1 MTKYYDNNNKWRRD
15 KDTPISVR
23 NYEHDEPKTY
33 YCNNC
38 NRTLNKPIDSS
49 GQNTSYYCNNCS
61 IEVIPSLTEVRS
73 ASKLVTPEGP
83 IESPSI
89 SYPPDLTIG
98 KTPVEPKGVFAE
110 MKKKGIKITNYRE
123 EKGK

>member
-1 MTKYYDNNNKWRRD
+1 MTDYYNKKNKWRRD
-15 KDTPISVR
+15 KDTPISIR

-38 NRTLNKPIDSS
+38 NRTLNKLIDSS
-49 GQNTSYYCNNCS
+49 GQNVSYYCNHCS

-83 IESPSI
+83 IENPSV
-89 SYPPDLTIG
+89 SYPPEVTIG
-98 KTPVEPKGVFAE
+98 RTPPEIKGGLAE
-110 MKKKGIKITNYRE
+110 LKKRGIRITSYKEGKG
-123 EKGK
+123 